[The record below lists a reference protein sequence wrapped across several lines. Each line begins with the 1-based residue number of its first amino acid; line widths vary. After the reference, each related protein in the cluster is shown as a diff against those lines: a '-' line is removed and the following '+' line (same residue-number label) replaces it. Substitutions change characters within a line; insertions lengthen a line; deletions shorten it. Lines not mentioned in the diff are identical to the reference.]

1 VGINEVYPA
10 HVSLFRAQRTSAL
23 QGRCTLGTGEREL
36 SQSGTFWITAI
47 LVVSLFSGC
56 SGGEL
61 PVANTSGFDYREVA
75 LQFTKALTERDYDR
89 AYAMT
94 SQDYQRRTSVK
105 QLRTAFEAIV
115 PTDWG
120 AIGPV
125 TVVRTM
131 TQWQSPAKQPSDLGW
146 VYVSIGGDVYSEAV
160 IAIVTLENR
169 QPKVREV
176 EFGRP

>member
-1 VGINEVYPA
+1 M
-10 HVSLFRAQRTSAL
+10 
-23 QGRCTLGTGEREL
+23 
-36 SQSGTFWITAI
+36 AI

-61 PVANTSGFDYREVA
+61 PVANTSGFDYRDVA

-94 SQDYQRRTSVK
+94 SQDYQGRTSVE

-120 AIGPV
+120 GDWTCHGGTNDDGMAIASQ
-125 TVVRTM
+125 TVFG
-131 TQWQSPAKQPSDLGW
+131 LGM
-146 VYVSIGGDVYSEAV
+146 GE
-160 IAIVTLENR
+160 
-169 QPKVREV
+169 REYR
-176 EFGRP
+176 GRRLQ

>member
-1 VGINEVYPA
+1 MRFFVA
-10 HVSLFRAQRTSAL
+10 ASQRTSAL

-36 SQSGTFWITAI
+36 SRSGTFWITAI
-47 LVVSLFSGC
+47 LVVSLISGC
-56 SGGEL
+56 SRGEL
-61 PVANTSGFDYREVA
+61 PVAKTSGFDHREVA
-75 LQFTKALTERDYDR
+75 LEFTKALTERDYDR

-94 SQDYQRRTSVK
+94 SHDYQRRTSVE

-131 TQWQSPAKQPSDLGW
+131 TQWQLPDKQPSDLGR

-160 IAIVTLENR
+160 IAIITLENG

>member
-1 VGINEVYPA
+1 
-10 HVSLFRAQRTSAL
+10 
-23 QGRCTLGTGEREL
+23 LGTGEREL
-36 SQSGTFWITAI
+36 SRSGTFWITAI
-47 LVVSLFSGC
+47 LAVSLFSGC
-56 SGGEL
+56 SGGKL
-61 PVANTSGFDYREVA
+61 PAANPSGFDYREVA
-75 LQFTKALTERDYDR
+75 LQFTKALTQRDYHR

-94 SQDYQRRTSVK
+94 SHDYQRRTSVE
-105 QLRTAFEAIV
+105 QLRTAFEKIV

-131 TQWQSPAKQPSDLGW
+131 TQWQSPPKQPSDLGW
-146 VYVSIGGDVYSEAV
+146 VYVSIGGDAYSEAV
-160 IAIVTLENR
+160 TAIITLENG

>member
-1 VGINEVYPA
+1 LA
-10 HVSLFRAQRTSAL
+10 
-23 QGRCTLGTGEREL
+23 TGDREL
-36 SQSGTFWITAI
+36 SQSGTFWIAAI
-47 LVVSLFSGC
+47 LVVALFSGC
-56 SGGEL
+56 SRGEL
-61 PVANTSGFDYREVA
+61 PAAKTSGFDYHEVA

-94 SQDYQRRTSVK
+94 SQDYRRRASVE
-105 QLRTAFEAIV
+105 QLRAAFEAIV
-115 PTDWG
+115 PTNWA

-160 IAIVTLENR
+160 TAIITLENG

>member
-1 VGINEVYPA
+1 MA
-10 HVSLFRAQRTSAL
+10 K
-23 QGRCTLGTGEREL
+23 
-36 SQSGTFWITAI
+36 
-47 LVVSLFSGC
+47 
-56 SGGEL
+56 
-61 PVANTSGFDYREVA
+61 TSGFDHREVA
-75 LQFTKALTERDYDR
+75 LEFTKALTERDYDR

-94 SQDYQRRTSVK
+94 SHDYQRRTSVE

-131 TQWQSPAKQPSDLGW
+131 TQWQLPDKQPSDLGR

-160 IAIVTLENR
+160 IAIITLENG

>member
-1 VGINEVYPA
+1 MM
-10 HVSLFRAQRTSAL
+10 
-23 QGRCTLGTGEREL
+23 
-36 SQSGTFWITAI
+36 AI
-47 LVVSLFSGC
+47 LAVSLFSGC

-94 SQDYQRRTSVK
+94 SQDYQRRTSVE

-131 TQWQSPAKQPSDLGW
+131 TQWRSPAKQPSDLGW
-146 VYVSIGGDVYSEAV
+146 VYVSIGGDAYSEAV
-160 IAIVTLENR
+160 TAIITLENGR
-169 QPKVREV
+169 PKVREV

>member
-1 VGINEVYPA
+1 M
-10 HVSLFRAQRTSAL
+10 
-23 QGRCTLGTGEREL
+23 
-36 SQSGTFWITAI
+36 
-47 LVVSLFSGC
+47 
-56 SGGEL
+56 
-61 PVANTSGFDYREVA
+61 ANTSGFDYREVA
-75 LQFTKALTERDYDR
+75 LQFTKALTERDYVR

-94 SQDYQRRTSVK
+94 SQGYQGRTSME
-105 QLRTAFEAIV
+105 QLRKAFEAIV
-115 PTDWG
+115 PSDWG

-146 VYVSIGGDVYSEAV
+146 VYVGIGGDVYSEAV
-160 IAIVTLENR
+160 TAIITLENG

>member
-1 VGINEVYPA
+1 
-10 HVSLFRAQRTSAL
+10 
-23 QGRCTLGTGEREL
+23 
-36 SQSGTFWITAI
+36 
-47 LVVSLFSGC
+47 
-56 SGGEL
+56 
-61 PVANTSGFDYREVA
+61 
-75 LQFTKALTERDYDR
+75 
-89 AYAMT
+89 MT
-94 SQDYQRRTSVK
+94 SHDYQRRTSVE

-131 TQWQSPAKQPSDLGW
+131 TQWQLPDKQPSDLGR

-160 IAIVTLENR
+160 IAIITLENG